1 MPVDW
6 PAEALPRAL
15 TQLNQPTARLVMIAA
30 SGGAYDC
37 SSAMVTTSHF
47 SSCPHA
53 EQWRKNDNE
62 PPRGEQKR

>member
-15 TQLNQPTARLVMIAA
+15 AELGKPTARLVMIAA
-30 SGGAYDC
+30 SGAAYDC

-47 SSCPHA
+47 ATCPQA
-53 EQWRKNDNE
+53 GQWRTNDNE
-62 PPRGEQKR
+62 PRGEQKR